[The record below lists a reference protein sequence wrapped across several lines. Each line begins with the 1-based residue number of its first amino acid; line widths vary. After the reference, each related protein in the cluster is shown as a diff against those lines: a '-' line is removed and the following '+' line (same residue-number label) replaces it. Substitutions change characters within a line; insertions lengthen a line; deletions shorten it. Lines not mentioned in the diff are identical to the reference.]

1 MTAQTVD
8 MGPRWLHENAAVDL
22 MARLSY
28 PKKIQFVGIVA
39 GVAILLLTAQLF
51 FSLAGQIERASLERQ
66 GLLLVQP
73 LRGLLEPVQQH
84 RGLSN
89 LWRSAASEERAE
101 REKLVQPAL
110 AVRRQFI
117 DERFQLVER
126 AFRQYLPALLDDP
139 RWLEAQKQWA
149 EIKADPEVSP
159 AQVLERH
166 DALIARLNALISSA
180 ADATHLSVDPYV
192 GTFYLA
198 QLVTRQLPTTIEQM
212 SKIRDVGAGIYAS
225 KEMDR
230 DDRNLLISLN
240 TMAGTSLKE
249 AQDTVEQK
257 VMTTMPELKD
267 KLALEAGRFPGIAN
281 SVDTFTQFKLLSKL
295 FDSTPEGFFG
305 GMTGK
310 DQQTLSAFR
319 VSERDLQLDTGQKID
334 AGPINAVYQALDHYT
349 AMLNEVIEARLWSL
363 YQQLALNLLVAFGA
377 LLVVIYMLYMMY
389 VAFPIRKLISATE
402 QVAGGNLETRLEVE
416 RNDEIGQLA
425 RAFNVMTEAV
435 RFTQNNLE
443 NLVAER
449 TEALEEKNHMI
460 MESINYARV
469 IQSSFLRASRQD
481 MASSLN
487 DYLVLW
493 EPRDVV
499 GGDYLFFRRFE
510 DGYFFAVIDCTGHG
524 VPGAFMT
531 LIMASYLNNLLS
543 AESRRD
549 PATVLQRM
557 NRAVK
562 QALGQIEGSQH
573 SDEHDDGHRSDDG
586 MDTAF
591 VWVDTQRSSL
601 TYAGAKTPLYYLHP
615 QDQEVQ
621 VLEGQRTGV
630 GYTDTPLDFVWEN
643 QTLVLE
649 EGTAIYVTT
658 DGIIDQIGE
667 TKRISFGK
675 RRLQQCILAGR
686 DRAMPDQ
693 QQEIVAALRQHQGNE
708 TRRDDVSLFAFRYSA
723 ITP

>member
-1 MTAQTVD
+1 MTARTLE

-22 MARLSY
+22 MASLSY

-51 FSLAGQIERASLERQ
+51 FSLAGQIERATLERR
-66 GLLLVQP
+66 GILLVQP
-73 LRGLLEPVQQH
+73 LRSVLEPLQQH

-89 LWRSAASEERAE
+89 LWRSASPVERAE
-101 REKLVQPAL
+101 RGLVVQPAL
-110 AVRRQFI
+110 EARRKLI
-117 DERFQLVER
+117 DERLSATER

-139 RWLEAQKQWA
+139 RWLEAQKRWG
-149 EIKADPEVSP
+149 EIKNDANVSP
-159 AQVLERH
+159 AQVIERH
-166 DALIARLNALISSA
+166 DAVIGNLNALISTA

-198 QLVTRQLPTTIEQM
+198 QLVTRQLPATIEQM
-212 SKIRDVGAGIYAS
+212 SRIRDLGAGIYAS
-225 KEMDR
+225 KELDR
-230 DDRNLLISLN
+230 DDKHLIISLN
-240 TMAGTSLKE
+240 SMAGAGLNEAKQMVENKVITS
-249 AQDTVEQK
+249 
-257 VMTTMPELKD
+257 MPELKG
-267 KLALEAGRFPGIAN
+267 KLAVDAGRFAGIAA

-295 FDSTPEGFFG
+295 FDSTPEAFFA
-305 GMTGK
+305 GMTSK
-310 DQQTLSAFR
+310 ET
-319 VSERDLQLDTGQKID
+319 SELASFKVAPRDLQLDSGQSI
-334 AGPINAVYQALDHYT
+334 APGPIAAVYQTLDHYT
-349 AMLNEVIEARLWSL
+349 ATLNEVIEARLWGL
-363 YQQLALNLLVAFGA
+363 YQQLALNLMVAFGA
-377 LLVVIYMLYMMY
+377 LVVVIYMLYMMY

-402 QVAGGNLETRLEVE
+402 QVAGGNLQTRLEIE

-443 NLVAER
+443 NLVSER
-449 TEALEEKNHMI
+449 TADLEDKNQLI

-481 MASSLN
+481 MAAVLD

-543 AESRRD
+543 ADSRRD
-549 PATVLQRM
+549 PAALLQRM
-557 NRAVK
+557 NRSVK
-562 QALGQIEGSQH
+562 QALGQIEGKQH
-573 SDEHDDGHRSDDG
+573 SDAHDDGHRSDDG

-591 VWVDTQRSSL
+591 VWVDTARQEL
-601 TYAGAKTPLYYLHP
+601 VYAGAKTPLFYLHP
-615 QDQEVQ
+615 GDEEVQ
-621 VLEGQRTGV
+621 MMEGQRTGV
-630 GYTDTPLDFVWEN
+630 GYTDTPLDFVWDN
-643 QTLVLE
+643 QVLALQQ
-649 EGTAIYVTT
+649 GTALYVTT

-667 TKRISFGK
+667 ARRISFGK
-675 RRLQQCILAGR
+675 RRLLQCILDSRSLPMAE
-686 DRAMPDQ
+686 Q
-693 QQEIVAALRQHQGNE
+693 QQEICAAFRTHQGQE
-708 TRRDDVSLFAFRYSA
+708 ARRDDVSLFAFRYSNPA
-723 ITP
+723 I